1 MNLIHGDCLEKL
13 KELPDNSIDSI
24 VTDPPYH
31 LTSIVKRFGK
41 PNSAPAQ
48 YGTDGAFSRASKG
61 FMGKEWDGG
70 DIAQRPDVWIECLRV
85 LKPGGHMIAFSGS
98 RTYHRM
104 AVAIED
110 AGFDIRDQIMWI
122 YGSGFPKSH
131 NIGKAVDKLLGNER
145 EVIGE
150 VKDGFNNWAQF
161 TDRDWK
167 PENNVYTKG
176 QSEWEGWGTAL
187 KPAHEPIVVARKPL
201 SEKSV
206 AENVLKWGTGGLN
219 IDDSRIE
226 YKDDKP
232 IGRDCLRDKTTMT
245 GWGSGGLGDRTED
258 WEPNNTGRWPANI
271 ILDEGEEPWRKFFY
285 CPKTSKKDRDEGL
298 DNFEEYTSGKNG
310 RGLDRMCSVCGTKM
324 VNQKDCVCENPNW
337 IDIPKKN
344 HHPTVKPI
352 SLMEYLIKLV
362 TPKGGTV
369 CDPFM
374 GSGSTGK
381 AAIRGGFD
389 FVGIEKEEEYIKIA
403 EARINNE
410 IK

>member
-1 MNLIHGDCLEKL
+1 MKVLLLGDCLEEL
-13 KELPDNSIDSI
+13 KTIKENSIDSI

-85 LKPGGHMIAFSGS
+85 LKPGGHMVAFSGS

-110 AGFDIRDQIMWI
+110 AGFEIRDQIMWI
-122 YGSGFPKSH
+122 YGSGFPKSL
-131 NIGKAVDKLLGNER
+131 NLG
-145 EVIGE
+145 
-150 VKDGFNNWAQF
+150 DGI
-161 TDRDWK
+161 
-167 PENNVYTKG
+167 
-176 QSEWEGWGTAL
+176 GTAL
-187 KPAHEPIVVARKPL
+187 KPAHEPIVLARKPL
-201 SEKSV
+201 SEKNTK
-206 AENVLKWGTGGLN
+206 ENVLKWGTGGLN

-232 IGRDCLRDKTTMT
+232 NGLKEVKDFKST
-245 GWGSGGLGDRTED
+245 GIYSDMNRTED

-271 ILDEGEEPWRKFFY
+271 IFDEEAGQVLDQQSGISKSTKIIGKGFSSGGSNEGWKRKSHTLISERGHNDKGGASRFFY
-285 CPKTSKKDRDEGL
+285 CPKASKKDRDEGL
-298 DNFEEYTSGKNG
+298 DNFQEYTSGKNG

-344 HHPTVKPI
+344 HHPTVKPTE
-352 SLMEYLIKLV
+352 LMLYLIKLV

-410 IK
+410 KK